1 MEVVGL
7 TWGDYN
13 EDLFRFDNGSVD
25 FIVGSDLFFDPE
37 VFEPL
42 IETVAYLL
50 DQNSNAQVFSGI
62 YAQNVSKLIPLSVSR
77 FYLLSVVRQL
87 RISG

>member
-1 MEVVGL
+1 MSFCQVEVVGL

-13 EDLFRFDNGSVD
+13 DDLFRFDSGSVD

-42 IETVAYLL
+42 VETVAYLL
-50 DQNSNAQVFSGI
+50 DQNPNAQVCWGGI
-62 YAQNVSKLIPLSVSR
+62 GLPNSWRASV
-77 FYLLSVVRQL
+77 
-87 RISG
+87 IAGHCTNW